1 MRAAAVSKALND
13 RIVERAR
20 AWGVAIE
27 RAAATA
33 TSVLVYGKRAGQ
45 PVVMKL
51 AKHAGDEWRSGE
63 IAAAFGGRGV
73 VKVYEFVGGAALLE
87 HVQPGEQLA
96 TLAVAGRDEEA
107 TEILASLIGR
117 MSPGDAPTGCPTV
130 DEWGAAFANYLA
142 TGDER
147 VPRALVE
154 PAQRIYAELC
164 LTQRNPA
171 LLHGDLQHY
180 NVLRDDQRGWLAIDP
195 KGVIGELEYELGAML
210 RNPLGV
216 PELYTL
222 EAAERRLERFG
233 AALGIDVER
242 ARAWG
247 FAQAVLSAIWLI
259 EDGQEARADEPSLLL
274 ARALEQSPALRADY
288 LEK

>member
-1 MRAAAVSKALND
+1 LSKALND

-27 RAAATA
+27 RAAGTE
-33 TSVLVYGKRAGQ
+33 TSVLVYGKRAGT
-45 PVVMKL
+45 PVVMKI

-73 VKVYEFVGGAALLE
+73 VRVYEHAGGAALLE
-87 HVQPGEQLA
+87 HVQPGEPLA
-96 TLAVAGRDEEA
+96 ALVAAGRDDEA
-107 TEILASLIGR
+107 TDILAALLGK
-117 MSPGDAPTGCPTV
+117 MSPGDPPIGCPTV
-130 DEWGAAFANYLA
+130 EEWGAAFANYLA

-180 NVLRDDQRGWLAIDP
+180 NVLRDERRGWLAIDP
-195 KGVIGELEYELGAML
+195 KGVIGELEYEVGALL
-210 RNPLGV
+210 RNPRGD

-222 EAAERRLERFG
+222 PAAERRLERFG
-233 AALGIDVER
+233 AALGLDVER
-242 ARAWG
+242 ARAWA
-247 FAQAVLSAIWLI
+247 FAQAVLAAIWLI
-259 EDGQEARADEPSLLL
+259 DDGRELGADEPSLRL
-274 ARALEQSPALRADY
+274 ARALEQSPVLRAEFF
-288 LEK
+288 EK

>member
-1 MRAAAVSKALND
+1 VSKELNS

-20 AWGVAIE
+20 AWGVTIE
-27 RAAATA
+27 RAAATE
-33 TSVLVYGKRAGQ
+33 TSVLVYGKRAGK
-45 PVVMKL
+45 PVVMKI

-63 IAAAFGGRGV
+63 VAAAFGGRGV
-73 VKVYEFVGGAALLE
+73 VRVYEHVGGAAVLE

-96 TLAVAGRDEEA
+96 SVALAGRDDEA
-107 TEILASLIGR
+107 TDILAALIGR
-117 MSPGDAPTGCPTV
+117 MSPGDPPTGCATV

-142 TGDER
+142 IGDER
-147 VPRALVE
+147 VPRELVE

-180 NVLRDDQRGWLAIDP
+180 NVLRDETRGWLAIDP

-210 RNPLGV
+210 RNPHGL
-216 PELYTL
+216 PELCTL

-233 AALGIDVER
+233 AALGIDIER

-247 FAQAVLSAIWLI
+247 FAHAVLSAIWLV
-259 EDGQEARADEPSLLL
+259 EDGHELLADEPALLL
-274 ARALEQSPALRADY
+274 ARALEQSPALRAEFF
-288 LEK
+288 EK

>member
-1 MRAAAVSKALND
+1 LSKALND

-27 RAAATA
+27 RAAGTE
-33 TSVLVYGKRAGQ
+33 TSVLVYGKRAGT
-45 PVVMKL
+45 PVVMKI

-73 VKVYEFVGGAALLE
+73 VRVYEHAGGAALLE
-87 HVQPGEQLA
+87 HVQPGEPLA
-96 TLAVAGRDEEA
+96 ALVAAGRDDEA
-107 TEILASLIGR
+107 TDILAALLGK
-117 MSPGDAPTGCPTV
+117 MSPGDPPIGCPTV

-180 NVLRDDQRGWLAIDP
+180 NVLRDERRGWLAIDP
-195 KGVIGELEYELGAML
+195 KGVIGELEYEVGALL
-210 RNPLGV
+210 RNPRGD

-222 EAAERRLERFG
+222 PAAERRLERFG
-233 AALGIDVER
+233 AALGLDVER
-242 ARAWG
+242 ARAWA
-247 FAQAVLSAIWLI
+247 FAQAVLAAIWLI
-259 EDGQEARADEPSLLL
+259 DDGRELRPDEPSLLL
-274 ARALEQSPALRADY
+274 ARALEQSPVLRAEFF
-288 LEK
+288 EK

>member
-1 MRAAAVSKALND
+1 VSKALND

-20 AWGVAIE
+20 AWGVTIG
-27 RAAATA
+27 RASATE
-33 TSVLVYGKRAGQ
+33 TSVLVYGQRAGK
-45 PVVMKL
+45 PVVIKL
-51 AKHAGDEWRSGE
+51 AKRAGDEWRSGE

-73 VKVYEFVGGAALLE
+73 VQVYEQVGGAALLE

-96 TLAVAGRDEEA
+96 SLAAAGRDDEA
-107 TEILASLIGR
+107 TDILATLLGR

-130 DEWGAAFANYLA
+130 DEWGAAFANYLG

-164 LTQRNPA
+164 VTQRNPA

-180 NVLRDDQRGWLAIDP
+180 NVLRDDKRGWLAVDP

-210 RNPLGV
+210 RNPRGQ
-216 PELYTL
+216 PSLYTL
-222 EAAERRLERFG
+222 AAVERRLERFG
-233 AALGIDVER
+233 AALGLDIER

-247 FAQAVLSAIWLI
+247 FAQAVLSAIWLT
-259 EDGQEARADEPSLLL
+259 EDGHELRADEPSLLL
-274 ARALEQSPALRADY
+274 ARALEQSPALRADF